1 MAKLLQT
8 ISLPSKIKVGS
19 FDVHLSS
26 KEGLSDIA
34 GDEGSYHASKQLIVL
49 DETIVHQNNAYSCLL
64 VWHEILHVIFD
75 QYALKGLDEE
85 NTVNGFSQ
93 GIVQV
98 LRDNPQFK
106 KWMDLCL
113 NN

>member
-1 MAKLLQT
+1 MAKSPQT

-49 DETIVHQNNAYSCLL
+49 DETIVHHNNAYSCLL
-64 VWHEILHVIFD
+64 VWHEICHVIYE
-75 QYALKGLDEE
+75 QYMLKGLDEE
-85 NTVNGFSQ
+85 NHVNGFSQ

-106 KWMDLCL
+106 KWMDQCL
-113 NN
+113 KN

>member
-1 MAKLLQT
+1 MAKSPQT
-8 ISLPSKIKVGS
+8 ISLPSKIKIGS
-19 FDVHLSS
+19 FDVYLSS

-49 DETIVHQNNAYSCLL
+49 DETIVHQSNAYSCLL
-64 VWHEILHVIFD
+64 VWHEILHVIFE
-75 QYALKGLDEE
+75 QYALKGLEEE
-85 NTVNGFSQ
+85 NIVNGFSQ

-106 KWMDLCL
+106 KWQDICL
-113 NN
+113 KN